1 MAKANS
7 NGITYQ
13 EVIRAVQRKEYKP
26 VYLLMGDES
35 YYIDRISDY
44 IADNVLTEEEKG
56 FNLSVI
62 YCTKETEVST
72 IINAAKRYPM
82 MSRYQ
87 VVVVKEAQNLSKS
100 EDLFYYVQKPLE
112 STILVICFKNGTRS
126 LSLEVLLQII
136 CEGKVSALMRNL
148 YRCWWNLLV
157 LI

>member
-62 YCTKETEVST
+62 YCTCNSNTV
-72 IINAAKRYPM
+72 
-82 MSRYQ
+82 
-87 VVVVKEAQNLSKS
+87 
-100 EDLFYYVQKPLE
+100 
-112 STILVICFKNGTRS
+112 CNGY
-126 LSLEVLLQII
+126 
-136 CEGKVSALMRNL
+136 GG
-148 YRCWWNLLV
+148 
-157 LI
+157 